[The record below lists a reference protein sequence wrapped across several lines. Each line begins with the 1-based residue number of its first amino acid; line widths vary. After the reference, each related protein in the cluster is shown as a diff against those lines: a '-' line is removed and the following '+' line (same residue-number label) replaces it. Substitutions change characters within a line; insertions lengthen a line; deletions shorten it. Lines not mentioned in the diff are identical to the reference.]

1 MMNKHESTP
10 LPQNL
15 PTDGKKKPH
24 RHKAKRVIKIALAVC
39 FAVFALI
46 FAYTALANATY
57 EYVRP
62 ADYLAVKEEMHFAA
76 EEISAL
82 YRSRTAQNKALQG
95 NALELCFNDS
105 YDSCTLRTKDAEGN
119 IQELEQV
126 SLAPALAEALEA
138 INNQMVSHRSY
149 YVMFA
154 PKSIAMNRVVVD
166 DTEVM
171 LWFGRQMDDF
181 ILESGL
187 EDEYRGSG
195 FSLPQTGQTPHLQH
209 ETGGYLPSFGDWY
222 WVKQQKGE
230 KWFRALDSDL
240 TNAFCFTVFPALW
253 FYM

>member
-15 PTDGKKKPH
+15 LTESTKKPH
-24 RHKAKRVIKIALAVC
+24 RHKAKRVMKTILAVC
-39 FAVFALI
+39 FAVFALV
-46 FAYTALANATY
+46 FAYTTLANATY

-62 ADYLAVKEEMHFAA
+62 ADYLAVQEEMHFAA

-82 YRSRTAQNKALQG
+82 YQSRTAQNKALQG

-126 SLAPALAEALEA
+126 SLTPALAEALAE

-149 YVMFA
+149 YVLFG
-154 PKSIAMNRVVVD
+154 PKSIAMKRVMVD

-171 LWFGRQMDDF
+171 LWFGRQVDDF
-181 ILESGL
+181 LLESGL
-187 EDEYRGSG
+187 VDEYRGSG

-222 WVKQQKGE
+222 WVKQLKGE
-230 KWFRALDSDL
+230 KWFRALDNDL
-240 TNAFCFTVFPALW
+240 SNAFCYAVCPVLW
-253 FYM
+253 FYL

>member
-1 MMNKHESTP
+1 MHVANSAIKLNKG
-10 LPQNL
+10 NKN
-15 PTDGKKKPH
+15 GKSFKTILK
-24 RHKAKRVIKIALAVC
+24 VVLYIYI
-39 FAVFALI
+39 LI
-46 FAYTALANATY
+46 SCCIFICTFIANATY
-57 EYVRP
+57 EYVRST
-62 ADYLAVKEEMHFAA
+62 DYLAVKEEMHFAA

-82 YRSRTAQNKALQG
+82 YQSQTVQNKALQG
-95 NALELCFNDS
+95 KALELCFNDS